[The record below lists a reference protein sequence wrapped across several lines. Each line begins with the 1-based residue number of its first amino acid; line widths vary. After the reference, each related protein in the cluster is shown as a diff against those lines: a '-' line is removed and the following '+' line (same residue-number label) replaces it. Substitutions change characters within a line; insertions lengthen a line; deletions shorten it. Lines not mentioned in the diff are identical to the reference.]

1 MTAGTPSLPPEEPA
15 LGPVLDLTPGNVAAE
30 NAPLVKP
37 APEKAAPEKQG
48 ELTPFMRQWSA
59 AKRENPDALL
69 FFRMGD
75 FYELFYDD
83 AVVASREL
91 QLTLTARD
99 REKQVPMCGVPYHA
113 VEGYLAR
120 LLRKGYRIAICDQ
133 MEDPKLTKK
142 IVRREVTRVL
152 SPGTALD
159 AELGQEQN
167 NFLAA
172 YIEGPSSGRDKRSSG
187 AKAPHENDTVSYGLK
202 PVPSKELVCAI
213 ALLDVSTGEFRTAG
227 VSWCIGAAASYGR
240 DSAGRR
246 RARCCWRRARRLRR
260 RWSAWQHGRV
270 SRTGCGRVTLL
281 FRWWNGS

>member
-1 MTAGTPSLPPEEPA
+1 MMSPMMRQF
-15 LGPVLDLTPGNVAAE
+15 AA
-30 NAPLVKP
+30 A
-37 APEKAAPEKQG
+37 KAAH
-48 ELTPFMRQWSA
+48 
-59 AKRENPDALL
+59 PDALL

-99 REKQVPMCGVPYHA
+99 RERQVPMCGVPYHA
-113 VEGYLAR
+113 VEGYLSR

-159 AELGQEQN
+159 AALGQEQN

-172 YIEGPSSGRDKRSSG
+172 YFETGPAHPEKS
-187 AKAPHENDTVSYGLK
+187 
-202 PVPSKELVCAI
+202 
-213 ALLDVSTGEFRTAG
+213 
-227 VSWCIGAAASYGR
+227 
-240 DSAGRR
+240 
-246 RARCCWRRARRLRR
+246 
-260 RWSAWQHGRV
+260 
-270 SRTGCGRVTLL
+270 
-281 FRWWNGS
+281 